1 MAQGLWA
8 RRQLVACGLLAC
20 GLLACAM
27 PRPVHVPM
35 RQVEHPAQA
44 GARSET
50 AVILL
55 PGHGDK
61 PEQFTKHGFVAA
73 LREAGVAADV
83 IVADAHSGYYFKGI
97 AAERLWGDII
107 APAKLSGY
115 KRIWLVGI
123 SMGGFGALWTAQMR
137 PEAITGIVVMAPF
150 AGRPRVL
157 RPIAEVGVAKWQP
170 TAAKGTWDYELW
182 RWLKTAPQPDSTVP
196 PIWLA
201 YGDDDAGTS
210 VELLRQIVPKER
222 VFTRPGDHD
231 WDVWAPLWRTMI
243 PVIPWTG
250 AATPAEA
257 PTETTAEAPAEAP
270 ATE

>member
-1 MAQGLWA
+1 MTQGAWA
-8 RRQLVACGLLAC
+8 RGQRRRNALAGVLLA
-20 GLLACAM
+20 LASCAM
-27 PRPVHVPM
+27 PRPVQVPM
-35 RQVEHPAQA
+35 RQVEHPLAA
-44 GARSET
+44 GRRSDT

-55 PGHGDK
+55 PGHGDR

-73 LREAGVAADV
+73 LREAGVDADV

-97 AAERLWGDII
+97 AAERLWGDVI
-107 APAKLSGY
+107 APAKLAGY
-115 KRIWLVGI
+115 ARIWLVGI
-123 SMGGFGALWTAQMR
+123 SMGGFGALWTAQTH

-157 RPIAEVGVAKWQP
+157 RPIAEVGVKAWQP
-170 TAAKGTWDYELW
+170 TAEKGTWDYELW
-182 RWLKTAPQPDSTVP
+182 RWLKSAPEPGTTVP

-201 YGDDDAGTS
+201 YGDDDAGTG

-250 AATPAEA
+250 AP
-257 PTETTAEAPAEAP
+257 AP
-270 ATE
+270 ATSVTPATPETGEGQ